1 MLLQLASALLVLSD
15 FFLAVAS
22 LEQLKLTLEGMYFRL
37 ELAVRFLLEILNFAQ
52 NEGNRL
58 VILLALHFVL
68 FFLCIFSWLR
78 MAELI
83 DEKQIPFLLDLELFL
98 QLLYRLSLLVN
109 RVFLIDA
116 FVLMQKRDFIIL
128 GLF

>member
-1 MLLQLASALLVLSD
+1 
-15 FFLAVAS
+15 
-22 LEQLKLTLEGMYFRL
+22 MYFRL

-58 VILLALHFVL
+58 VIFLALHFVL